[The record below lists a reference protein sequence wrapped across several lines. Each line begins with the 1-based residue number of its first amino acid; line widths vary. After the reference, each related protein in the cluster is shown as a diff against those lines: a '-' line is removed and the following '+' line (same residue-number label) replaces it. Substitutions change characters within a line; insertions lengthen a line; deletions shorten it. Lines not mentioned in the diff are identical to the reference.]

1 MWFLE
6 NAWLIPVI
14 PTIGYFVILLLGK
27 RMPLKG
33 AEVGFGTL
41 AASFVLAC
49 GTVYQW
55 IQRVDH
61 YSAGHEGAL
70 GTLASF
76 GRSII
81 PAQAEAGH
89 EVASFVPPVIRQ
101 WTWWQVSDFKFT
113 LGIQVDGPG
122 HVAVG
127 ELAGAAHV
135 EDQRRLAGC
144 DLLPELGLRDV
155 RGVGTAA
162 RHEQGDE
169 REEAVHAG
177 SSLENSIRAG

>member
-14 PTIGYFVILLLGK
+14 PTVGYFVILLFGK

-33 AEVGFGTL
+33 AEIGFGTL
-41 AASFVLAC
+41 AASFVIAC

-61 YSAGHEGAL
+61 YSAAGHEGAL

-81 PAQAEAGH
+81 RPGAQAEGR
-89 EVASFVPPVIRQ
+89 PR
-101 WTWWQVSDFKFT
+101 
-113 LGIQVDGPG
+113 G
-122 HVAVG
+122 
-127 ELAGAAHV
+127 
-135 EDQRRLAGC
+135 
-144 DLLPELGLRDV
+144 
-155 RGVGTAA
+155 RGVRTS
-162 RHEQGDE
+162 R
-169 REEAVHAG
+169 
-177 SSLENSIRAG
+177 SSASGRGGRSATSSSRSASRSTVCRSP

>member
-14 PTIGYFVILLLGK
+14 PTIGFFVILLLGK

-33 AEVGFGTL
+33 AEIGFGTL

-70 GTLASF
+70 GTVASF
-76 GRSII
+76 GRRSS
-81 PAQAEAGH
+81 PPKLLVKRRAGH
-89 EVASFVPPVIRQ
+89 GSPPSCRRSS
-101 WTWWQVSDFKFT
+101 VS
-113 LGIQVDGPG
+113 G
-122 HVAVG
+122 
-127 ELAGAAHV
+127 
-135 EDQRRLAGC
+135 
-144 DLLPELGLRDV
+144 
-155 RGVGTAA
+155 RGG
-162 RHEQGDE
+162 R
-169 REEAVHAG
+169 
-177 SSLENSIRAG
+177 